1 MLDSEIKEIE
11 PPRKFSKVE
20 VKEPLKTNDVTENE
34 EDNLIATTTDISNG
48 IQEERKKETQEEETT
63 LQGTTEKVEERTT
76 FIPNIKDIET
86 TTKAREELLS
96 MSQVKNI
103 PVVPKIKP
111 MATLQKSSGE
121 NN

>member
-48 IQEERKKETQEEETT
+48 IQEEEKERQEEETT

-96 MSQVKNI
+96 MNQVKNI